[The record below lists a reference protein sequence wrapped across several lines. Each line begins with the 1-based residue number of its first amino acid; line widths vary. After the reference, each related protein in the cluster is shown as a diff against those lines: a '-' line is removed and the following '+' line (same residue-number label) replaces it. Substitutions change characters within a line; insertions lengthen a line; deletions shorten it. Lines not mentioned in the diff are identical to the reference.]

1 MGTIGSVVGGLGK
14 VVATAKSIE
23 AAGLG
28 GKLLPQSL
36 QDVVRPAPMIG
47 VENKPP
53 GREGGAVEADLV
65 TVPPGQTQDTL
76 QSPTTIINT
85 IPYGGEFM
93 QQPQQ
98 AGVSMLGSPMVY
110 NRVAQVAR
118 QLAGRGGIGGIATG
132 VGVGGLL
139 GGCLLYT
146 SPSPRDGL
154 LSRMPSSA

>member
-1 MGTIGSVVGGLGK
+1 
-14 VVATAKSIE
+14 
-23 AAGLG
+23 
-28 GKLLPQSL
+28 
-36 QDVVRPAPMIG
+36 MIG

-98 AGVSMLGSPMVY
+98 AGVPMLGSPMVY

-118 QLAGRGGIGGIATG
+118 QLAGRGGIGGLATG

-139 GGCLLYT
+139 GGLFDGCLLYT
-146 SPSPRDGL
+146 SPSPRD
-154 LSRMPSSA
+154 